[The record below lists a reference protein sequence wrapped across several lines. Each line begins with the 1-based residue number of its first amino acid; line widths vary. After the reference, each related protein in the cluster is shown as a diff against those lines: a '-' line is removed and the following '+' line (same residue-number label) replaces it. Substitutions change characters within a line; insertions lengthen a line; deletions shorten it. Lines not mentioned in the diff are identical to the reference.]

1 MELSMDYEL
10 CEEQKMFRERF
21 RAFCEK
27 EIVPRAARIDREGT
41 FSFESH
47 KRLAEVGFLGLP
59 FPEKYGGGGKPLL
72 TCVLA
77 WEELARACPA
87 TYLSSGIGC
96 LLPGMAILHFGNE
109 DHRQKYLARLIQGK
123 RVAAWAL
130 TEPQTGSDAA
140 AIKTEARREGDSYV
154 LNGTKALVTN
164 GPIADW
170 VVVVAVTDAGAVPP
184 PKMSAFI
191 VEKETPG
198 FSAGEPLDKLGA
210 RGSPTSG
217 PILQDCA
224 LGRSQL
230 LGEEGKGSSLVEK
243 VQQFGRLTSAAYSL
257 GVGQAC
263 LEEAIRY
270 AQKRQAFGR
279 PIANFQEVSFKV
291 ADMQMFVDTGRLLLQ
306 RAAWMMDEGLEAD
319 SDLSIA
325 KLFLSEAATWS
336 AANALQIHGGH
347 GFIKGVKVERLY
359 RDAKLGELRDGTSE
373 MQRRRIAL
381 NLLGEGFR

>member
-1 MELSMDYEL
+1 MNYEMS
-10 CEEQKMFRERF
+10 EEQKDFREGF

-27 EIVPRAARIDREGT
+27 EIAPQAARIDREGA

-47 KRLAEVGFLGLP
+47 RRLAEVGFLGLP
-59 FPEKYGGGGKPLL
+59 FSEKYGGGGKPFL

-77 WEELARACPA
+77 WEELARACPS
-87 TYLSSGIGC
+87 TFLSSGIGG
-96 LLPGMAILHFGNE
+96 LLPGMAIYHFGTE
-109 DHRQKYLARLIQGK
+109 DQKQKYLAGLIQGEK
-123 RVAAWAL
+123 VAAWSL
-130 TEPQTGSDAA
+130 TEPETGSDVA

-154 LNGTKALVTN
+154 LNGIKALVTN

-170 VVVVAVTDAGAVPP
+170 TVVVAVTDASTGLSQR
-184 PKMSAFI
+184 MSAFI
-191 VEKETPG
+191 AGKGIPG

-210 RGSPTSG
+210 RGSPTSDL
-217 PILQDCA
+217 ILQNCT
-224 LGRSQL
+224 LGKSQL
-230 LGEEGKGSSLVEK
+230 IGEEGKGFSLVEK
-243 VQQFGRLTSAAYSL
+243 VQHFGRLSSAAYSL

-279 PIANFQEVSFKV
+279 PIAHFQEVSFKI

-325 KLFLSEAATWS
+325 KLFLAEAATWC
-336 AANALQIHGGH
+336 AANAVQIHGGH

-373 MQRRRIAL
+373 MQRRKIAL

>member
-1 MELSMDYEL
+1 MNYEL
-10 CEEQKMFRERF
+10 NEEQKEFRKGF

-27 EIVPRAARIDREGT
+27 EIAPQAARIDREGA

-59 FPEKYGGGGKPLL
+59 FPEKYGGGGKPFL

-77 WEELARACPA
+77 WEELARACPS
-87 TYLSSGIGC
+87 TFLSSGIGC
-96 LLPGMAILHFGNE
+96 LLPGLAIDQFGTE
-109 DHRQKYLARLIQGK
+109 DQKQKYLPGLIRGEK
-123 RVAAWAL
+123 VAAWAL
-130 TEPQTGSDAA
+130 TEPQTGSDVA
-140 AIKTEARREGDSYV
+140 AIKTEARREGASHV
-154 LNGTKALVTN
+154 LNGTKALATN

-170 VVVVAVTDAGAVPP
+170 VVVMAVTNPSSP
-184 PKMSAFI
+184 LPRRMSAFI
-191 VEKETPG
+191 VEKGIPG

-210 RGSPTSG
+210 RGSPTSDL
-217 PILQDCA
+217 ILQNCA
-224 LGRSQL
+224 FRGSQL
-230 LGEEGKGSSLVEK
+230 LGEEGKGFSVVEK
-243 VQQFGRLTSAAYSL
+243 IQQSGRLSSAAYCL

-325 KLFLSEAATWS
+325 KLFLSEAATWC
-336 AANALQIHGGH
+336 AANAVQIHGGH

-373 MQRRRIAL
+373 MQRRKIAL